1 MDGDECMNKVVCV
14 TLLFFIFLTGCS
26 NVKEPKEE
34 DQEASILYS
43 EPEVIV
49 EMLNVPWSI
58 DKEGSALY
66 LSERPGSIV
75 KVEDGK
81 WQRQKIDLE
90 KKLATVAEAGLL
102 GFVLAPE
109 FSKSKRIIPT
119 ILSAI
124 TRMGEE
130 IHLKRMINYIE
141 SF

>member
-1 MDGDECMNKVVCV
+1 LEGDECMNKVVSV
-14 TLLFFIFLTGCS
+14 TLLFFIFFTGCS

-58 DKEGSALY
+58 DKEGSAFY
-66 LSERPGSIV
+66 LSERPGSLV
-75 KVEDGK
+75 KVEDGE

-90 KKLATVAEAGLL
+90 KKLAMAAEAGLL

-109 FSKSKRIIPT
+109 FSKSNEAYAYYTYQDRIF
-119 ILSAI
+119 
-124 TRMGEE
+124 
-130 IHLKRMINYIE
+130 LKELN
-141 SF
+141 

>member
-1 MDGDECMNKVVCV
+1 MEGDECMNKVVSV

-49 EMLNVPWSI
+49 EMLNVPWSM
-58 DKEGSALY
+58 DKEGSAFY

-81 WQRQKIDLE
+81 RQGQKVELE
-90 KKLATVAEAGLL
+90 KKLVTAAEVGLL

-109 FSKSKRIIPT
+109 FSKSNEAYVYYTYQDRIF
-119 ILSAI
+119 
-124 TRMGEE
+124 
-130 IHLKRMINYIE
+130 LKELN
-141 SF
+141 